1 MWDSDQALVT
11 VKPSESRTN
20 RKFPSRVCFAWIR
33 EYIRTSGLGVR
44 THLWIGGAYV
54 PLDCGVCTSGLGG
67 AYAPLDWGCV
77 RTSGLGG
84 ALYLWIG
91 GKYIPLD

>member
-1 MWDSDQALVT
+1 MWGICGEGQSQGRVRGAEAGSHGMWDSDQALVT

-44 THLWIGGAYV
+44 TYLWIGVYV
-54 PLDCGVCTSGLGG
+54 PLDWGVHVYLWTGG
-67 AYAPLDWGCV
+67 A
-77 RTSGLGG
+77 
-84 ALYLWIG
+84 
-91 GKYIPLD
+91 YIPLD